1 MYQNVIYLRFDQML
15 YLSLSVFA
23 QQLRYILLE
32 SMSID
37 QFFEPIL
44 MAVLPDQFNDQISVI
59 KGIQFG

>member
-1 MYQNVIYLRFDQML
+1 ML